1 MRFEIGT
8 GGTFLI
14 LVGLLGLSGAVFA
27 LGLIAGYEMA
37 RQNQPDVSSLSSV
50 YPVPSPPAAEET
62 PAAPPAEAL
71 APGAATSPGGVA
83 AAPRPALAPRAA
95 MTPAAIARTRPPIVA
110 PASRPSTARATEPSE
125 EDTDEE
131 EAPPPRAVASVPS
144 PASAPGA
151 AVAKPFN
158 IQIEAVMDKSGADD
172 MVAKL
177 KALGYEPHQS
187 ETQVN
192 GQTWY
197 RVQVGPYATQDDAR
211 AAQEKLRQQ
220 YRAAYSTH

>member
-1 MRFEIGT
+1 MRFEIGA

-37 RQNQPDVSSLSSV
+37 RQNQPDVSLLSSV
-50 YPVPSPPAAEET
+50 YSVPSPPALEAT
-62 PAAPPAEAL
+62 PEASAAEAL
-71 APGAATSPGGVA
+71 APGVGDETSPGGVA
-83 AAPRPALAPRAA
+83 AAPKPSTAPRAA
-95 MTPAAIARTRPPIVA
+95 MTPAAVARARPPIA
-110 PASRPSTARATEPSE
+110 PAVRPPAAASTE
-125 EDTDEE
+125 ESDDEEEE

-144 PASAPGA
+144 PAAPVSG
-151 AVAKPFN
+151 VIKPYN

-177 KALGYEPHQS
+177 KALGYQPHESQ
-187 ETQVN
+187 TPMN
-192 GQTWY
+192 GEIWY
-197 RVQVGPYATQDDAR
+197 RVQIGPYATQDEAK
-211 AAQEKLRQQ
+211 AAQEKLKQQ